1 MATRKLIIAAL
12 ITGMVILLAGALQ
25 FVQIAHDRQHSSPP
39 ASPTPIVVP
48 LR

>member
-12 ITGMVILLAGALQ
+12 ITGMVILVAGAFQ

-39 ASPTPIVVP
+39 ATPTPVVVP

>member
-25 FVQIAHDRQHSSPP
+25 FLQIAHDRQHSGPPPSP
-39 ASPTPIVVP
+39 SPIVVP